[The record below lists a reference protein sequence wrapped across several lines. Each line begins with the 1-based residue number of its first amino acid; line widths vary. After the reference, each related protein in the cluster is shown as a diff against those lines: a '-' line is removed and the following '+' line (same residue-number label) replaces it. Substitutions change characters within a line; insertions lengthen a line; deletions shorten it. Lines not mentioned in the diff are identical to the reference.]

1 MQNKLTACQGSA
13 RNGAQVGGGRPSP
26 SSPFCV
32 GRHIWAQGSDDFS
45 LRKVKERCLLKQD
58 RSVVALVNCP
68 REMPFL
74 GLLFTLLIPLDSQI
88 HFVFRAKRKIWKIMC
103 TKNKIKYLTVLPLKI
118 ILWRSQAY
126 FVFYLFFFH
135 MSQKIFLGLPWRS
148 SDGRLCFQSR
158 WPRFDPWSG
167 N

>member
-1 MQNKLTACQGSA
+1 MWPVVN
-13 RNGAQVGGGRPSP
+13 
-26 SSPFCV
+26 SS
-32 GRHIWAQGSDDFS
+32 
-45 LRKVKERCLLKQD
+45 
-58 RSVVALVNCP
+58 
-68 REMPFL
+68 REMPFP
-74 GLLFTLLIPLDSQI
+74 GLLFTFLIPLDSQI
-88 HFVFRAKRKIWKIMC
+88 HFVFREKRKIWKIMC

-126 FVFYLFFFH
+126 FVLYLYFFH
-135 MSQKIFLGLPWRS
+135 VSQKIFLGLAWRY

>member
-1 MQNKLTACQGSA
+1 MGPKW
-13 RNGAQVGGGRPSP
+13 VEGGPPPRLPSVWEDTSGP
-26 SSPFCV
+26 RAVMTSHC
-32 GRHIWAQGSDDFS
+32 GKW
-45 LRKVKERCLLKQD
+45 K
-58 RSVVALVNCP
+58 SVVYLSRIVQLWPLVNCP

>member
-1 MQNKLTACQGSA
+1 MW
-13 RNGAQVGGGRPSP
+13 P
-26 SSPFCV
+26 
-32 GRHIWAQGSDDFS
+32 
-45 LRKVKERCLLKQD
+45 
-58 RSVVALVNCP
+58 LVNCP

-126 FVFYLFFFH
+126 FVFYLFFFTCLKKYSWDFPGGPVTGDCASKAGGPGSIPGQGTKLH
-135 MSQKIFLGLPWRS
+135 MLQGRPGAVPATVPSAPQKSQ
-148 SDGRLCFQSR
+148 RLLFFFCFFFSFIGFIIRCPSWKCKQTQGC
-158 WPRFDPWSG
+158 F
-167 N
+167 